1 MSLEWQT
8 VCSRPPRSCLQN
20 QVSHSYRSSYSGPA
34 GADSEEMAVDTA
46 VPVPTFED
54 MNSAAPVEAWLEG
67 RGSPHLWRYMW
78 LGVQFPAVLWML
90 NDHAPYVPVPS
101 YLLEVCPC
109 PTH

>member
-1 MSLEWQT
+1 M
-8 VCSRPPRSCLQN
+8 
-20 QVSHSYRSSYSGPA
+20 
-34 GADSEEMAVDTA
+34 DTA